1 MQDQEKVNEWA
12 VGSVLV
18 CDTSFSFSKCSIVR
32 ETATTWV
39 LDDGTKIKK
48 GTRNPIGERG
58 YGARYFYS
66 SNETEGMMIITKMKK
81 WQMVDTLKKFA
92 WEMLGYDK
100 LKQVVDFLKEL
111 TK

>member
-18 CDTSFSFSKCSIVR
+18 CETPYSFSKCSIVR

-39 LDDGTKIKK
+39 LDDKTKIKK
-48 GTRNPIGERG
+48 GNRNPIGELG
-58 YGARYFYS
+58 YGARIFYS
-66 SNETEGMMIITKMKK
+66 SNETEGMRIITKMKEC
-81 WQMVDTLKKFA
+81 QMVNTLKKFE
-92 WEMLGYDK
+92 WGKLGYEK

>member
-18 CDTSFSFSKCSIVR
+18 CETSFSFSKCSIVR

-48 GTRNPIGERG
+48 GNRKPIGERG
-58 YGARYFYS
+58 YGARHFYS
-66 SNETEGMMIITKMKK
+66 SNETNGIRIITKMEEC
-81 WQMVDTLKKFA
+81 QMVDTLKNFGWGK
-92 WEMLGYDK
+92 LGYDK

>member
-1 MQDQEKVNEWA
+1 MQDQEKVSEWA

-18 CDTSFSFSKCSIVR
+18 CETPYRFSKCSIVR
-32 ETATTWV
+32 ETAATWV

-48 GTRNPIGERG
+48 GTRKPIGEQG
-58 YGARYFYS
+58 YGTRHFYS
-66 SNETEGMMIITKMKK
+66 SNETEGMRIITKWKEC
-81 WQMVDTLKKFA
+81 QMVDTLKKIE
-92 WEMLGYDK
+92 WGKLGYDK

>member
-1 MQDQEKVNEWA
+1 MQDQDKVNEWA

-18 CDTSFSFSKCSIVR
+18 SETPYSFSKCSIVR

-48 GTRNPIGERG
+48 GTRKPIGERG
-58 YGARYFYS
+58 YGARHFYS
-66 SNETEGMMIITKMKK
+66 TNETEGMRIITKMKEC
-81 WQMVDTLKKFA
+81 QMVNTLKKFE
-92 WEMLGYDK
+92 WGKLGYDK
-100 LKQVVDFLKEL
+100 LKQVVDFIKEL